1 MAGNQRYGLVDAN
14 EEAETSQEKQM
25 TLWLFRRYQN
35 SRYTYKLG
43 SISIKEFNFN
53 IFACSREYSSE
64 RFLMLINW
72 VPGFVFQ
79 SIEKLAKGWQLWGM
93 MMLTPQLLRLQRR
106 DELEGFSPIQ
116 QEQPVNSIFS
126 HYFFYFSRRAELLQS
141 RRESPVK
148 FIE

>member
-1 MAGNQRYGLVDAN
+1 
-14 EEAETSQEKQM
+14 
-25 TLWLFRRYQN
+25 
-35 SRYTYKLG
+35 
-43 SISIKEFNFN
+43 
-53 IFACSREYSSE
+53 
-64 RFLMLINW
+64 
-72 VPGFVFQ
+72 
-79 SIEKLAKGWQLWGM
+79 
-93 MMLTPQLLRLQRR
+93 MLTPQLLRLQRR